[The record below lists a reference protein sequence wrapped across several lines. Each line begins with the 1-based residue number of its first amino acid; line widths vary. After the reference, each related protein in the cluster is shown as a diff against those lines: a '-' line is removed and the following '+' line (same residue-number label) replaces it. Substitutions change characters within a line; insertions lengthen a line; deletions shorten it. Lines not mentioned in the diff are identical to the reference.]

1 MNAYLV
7 VAIALVATAGCSMRG
22 AGRQASSPVRAA
34 MHTQVRNAVRVG
46 EGDATIRLLRHRIA
60 ADPDRV
66 ALRIELAQRY
76 AAAGFRELATE
87 HYRLATERFPDNGTV
102 HLLLAKALREE
113 ELSGEAA
120 QVMDRFLARRPESA
134 AELWSWA
141 GILHDDLGE
150 YGAGEV
156 AHRNALLRRK
166 PTAWLLN
173 NLGQN
178 LLLQKRYGEA
188 AREFRSALA
197 LEPRNQLARN
207 NLGIALSANV
217 HEAVVHLQSVAD
229 PSTAHNNLA
238 AVLMEE
244 GRLDE
249 ARQELNRALA
259 YRRDNA
265 AALRNLAMLAEL
277 DGRGAEFKPLAEKKG
292 RGARA
297 SAVKRKSGGEP

>member
-1 MNAYLV
+1 MNVYFV
-7 VAIALVATAGCSMRG
+7 VAIALVATAGCSVRG
-22 AGRQASSPVRAA
+22 ARRQASSPVNAA

-46 EGDATIRLLRHRIA
+46 DGDATVRLLRHRIA
-60 ADPDRV
+60 ADPDNV
-66 ALRIELAQRY
+66 QLRIELAERY

-87 HYRLATERFPDNGTV
+87 HYRLATERFPENGAV

-113 ELSGEAA
+113 ALTAEAA
-120 QVMDRFLARRPESA
+120 QVMDRFLARHPESA

-141 GILHDDLGE
+141 GILRDDLGE
-150 YGAGEV
+150 HAVAER
-156 AHRNALLRRK
+156 AHRNALLRKK
-166 PTAWLLN
+166 PTVWLLN

-178 LLLQKRYGEA
+178 LLLQRRYGEA

-197 LEPRNQLARN
+197 LEPRNQLVRN

-217 HEAVVHLQSVAD
+217 HEAVVHLQSVTD

-238 AVLMEE
+238 AVLMEQ

-265 AALRNLAMLAEL
+265 AALRNLAILGEM
-277 DGRGAEFKPLAEKKG
+277 DGRGAELKPIAEKKG
-292 RGARA
+292 RGARV
-297 SAVKRKSGGEP
+297 SAAKRKSGGEP

>member
-1 MNAYLV
+1 MNTCSA
-7 VAIALVATAGCSMRG
+7 VALALLATAGCSVRS
-22 AGRQASSPVRAA
+22 ARHVSSPVDVA
-34 MHTQVRNAVRVG
+34 MRTQVRNAVRVG
-46 EGDATIRLLRHRIA
+46 EGDAMIRLLRHRITA
-60 ADPDRV
+60 EPYNV
-66 ALRIELAQRY
+66 QLRIELAQRY
-76 AAAGFRELATE
+76 AESGIQELATE
-87 HYRLATERFPDNGTV
+87 HYRLAAERFPDNATV
-102 HLLLAKALREE
+102 YLLLAKALRRE
-113 ELSGEAA
+113 ELTVEATR
-120 QVMDRFLARRPESA
+120 VLDGFLARHPRSA

-141 GILHDDLGE
+141 GILHDGLGE
-150 YGAGEV
+150 YAAGER

-178 LLLQKRYGEA
+178 LLLQGQYSGA

-197 LEPRNQLARN
+197 IEPRDRLARN

-217 HEAVVHLQSVAD
+217 QEAVVHMQSVSD
-229 PSTAHNNLA
+229 PATAHNNLA
-238 AVLMEE
+238 VVLMEQ
-244 GRLDE
+244 GRLAE

-265 AALRNLAMLAEL
+265 AALRNLAILGEM
-277 DGRGAEFKPLAEKKG
+277 DGLGTALRPLADKKN